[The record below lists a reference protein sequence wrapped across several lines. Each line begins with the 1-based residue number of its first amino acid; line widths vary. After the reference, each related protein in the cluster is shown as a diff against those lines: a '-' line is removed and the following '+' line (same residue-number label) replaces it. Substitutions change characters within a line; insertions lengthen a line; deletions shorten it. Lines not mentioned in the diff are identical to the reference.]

1 MMKGLY
7 AKGKR
12 SKANP
17 FLVGIPLITI
27 TKILKEKNSFKLI
40 LKIINFKL

>member
-12 SKANP
+12 SEANP
-17 FLVGIPLITI
+17 FLVGT
-27 TKILKEKNSFKLI
+27 TKNHHQNLKEKNFI
-40 LKIINFKL
+40 